1 MFSGNNDYDS
11 DGSDFR
17 YVDLDNDE
25 DQAIAFDLHEQ
36 VNDPAAVQQGQ
47 LRSYEARENSTVLYY
62 YDSPSD
68 YSVLVDRLL
77 WVDGYEHTDESG
89 NNDGREMTLV
99 VLKIAVSSS
108 DPESKVKSFT
118 ASLSLKDKLTDGKHE
133 PIAEAWA
140 PFRRSERWNE
150 SSAQRETTRTTDIGT
165 QAGYGGVQVSASRSR
180 ENKLSWEKV
189 DFDEGQSRELI
200 SRKTQRRNGV
210 QWSLTQNSL
219 LNQGV
224 VSEVWVAV
232 LFSRSSSQSYGVK
245 FTFEARAG
253 TLDNLEQKTKRLFRT
268 KPNET
273 KGFLVTPARGPK
285 AVEGGSEGANIL
297 QAIDPNNLGKLRVGT
312 ELVLPLHCTHQAPP
326 LHLTHQAPE
335 PMGEETVGWGAEG
348 ASILQ
353 AIDPTNLG
361 TLRGADRTELIP
373 PLHRTHQTAEPT
385 PAPDVRTPLA
395 TPAKPPKPIAAR
407 AAQPADTQP
416 ADAQPADAQTADAQP
431 MACSLGPAYS
441 HGPAYPHGP
450 ACSLGPACS
459 DTLSLSR
466 LTLVE
471 GRLAQAEARLA
482 AQDSIILDLRR
493 AMFNLRIQSLGQL

>member
-1 MFSGNNDYDS
+1 MSSTSNDYDS
-11 DGSDFR
+11 DGSDSR
-17 YVDLDNDE
+17 YVDLGNEE
-25 DQAIAFDLHEQ
+25 DQPIAFDLHEQ
-36 VNDPAAVQQGQ
+36 INNPAAVQQGQ
-47 LRSYEARENSTVLYY
+47 LRSYEARDNSTVLYY
-62 YDSPSD
+62 DDSPSD

-89 NNDGREMTLV
+89 DNHGREMTLA

-133 PIAEAWA
+133 PFAEAWA

-150 SSAQRETTRTTDIGT
+150 SSAQRETTRTTNTGA
-165 QAGYGGVQVSASRSR
+165 QAGYGGVQVSASRAR

-224 VSEVWVAV
+224 ASEVWVAV
-232 LFSRSSSQSYGVK
+232 LFSRTSSQSYGVK
-245 FTFEARAG
+245 FKFEARAG
-253 TLDNLEQKTKRLFRT
+253 TLDNLEQKTKRLFCT

-273 KGFLVTPARGPK
+273 KCFLMTPGTTI
-285 AVEGGSEGANIL
+285 EGGDEGTSIL
-297 QAIDPNNLGKLRVGT
+297 KAIDPTNLGKLRDGT
-312 ELVLPLHCTHQAPP
+312 ELILPLHHTHQAPP
-326 LHLTHQAPE
+326 LHRTHQAPE
-335 PMGEETVGWGAEG
+335 TTARAETAKE
-348 ASILQ
+348 ASIVE
-353 AIDPTNLG
+353 AIDPSNLG

-373 PLHRTHQTAEPT
+373 PLHHTGHQTPEPMDGT
-385 PAPDVRTPLA
+385 ELIAPLHPAYQAPELAPDVRTPPA
-395 TPAKPPKPIAAR
+395 TPAKPRIPLKPVAAC

-416 ADAQPADAQTADAQP
+416 
-431 MACSLGPAYS
+431 MACS
-441 HGPAYPHGP
+441 HDT
-450 ACSLGPACS
+450 ACS
-459 DTLSLSR
+459 DALGLSR
-466 LTLVE
+466 LALVE

-482 AQDSIILDLRR
+482 AQESTILDLRR